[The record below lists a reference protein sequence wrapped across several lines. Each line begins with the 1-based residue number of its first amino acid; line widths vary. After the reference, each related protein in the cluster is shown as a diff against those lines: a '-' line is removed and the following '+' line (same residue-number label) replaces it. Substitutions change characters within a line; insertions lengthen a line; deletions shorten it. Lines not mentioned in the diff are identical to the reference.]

1 MIYIKTTLKTKINS
15 ASFLLLILLLIAQNA
30 FSASISQCTQPDGT
44 IEFTNMGCGHS
55 QRLKRTNSLTT
66 GSFQSYSKQRKRK
79 AFLQTNFVHLQ
90 KNIVK
95 SKTPKETEKYA
106 YQLTKTVITQAQ
118 QSKHLKVAYNMIAAI
133 YARLSKHLKKQRWEG
148 VNNYKHTIK
157 IRNLFKEILETQS
170 TTSTTNEFEAIINS
184 AWDNYKKNKYKQT

>member
-15 ASFLLLILLLIAQNA
+15 ASFFLLILLITQNA

-55 QRLKRTNSLTT
+55 QRLKRTKSLTA
-66 GSFQSYSKQRKRK
+66 GSSQSHSKQRKRK
-79 AFLQTNFVHLQ
+79 ALLQANFVYLQ
-90 KNIVK
+90 KKIVI
-95 SKTPKETEKYA
+95 SKTPKETVKYA
-106 YQLTKTVITQAQ
+106 HKLTKTVITQA

-148 VNNYKHTIK
+148 VSNYKHTIK
-157 IRNLFKEILETQS
+157 IKNLFKEILETQS

-184 AWDNYKKNKYKQT
+184 AWDNYKKGNYKHT

>member
-55 QRLKRTNSLTT
+55 QRLKRTKSLMT
-66 GSFQSYSKQRKRK
+66 GYSKQRKRK

-106 YQLTKTVITQAQ
+106 YKLTKTAITQAQ
-118 QSKHLKVAYNMIAAI
+118 SNQLKTAYNMIAAI

-184 AWDNYKKNKYKQT
+184 AWDNYKKNNYKQT